1 MRDASHEYHFI
12 TRWRVEGTCGEVAD
26 VLGDPLELPRWWP
39 SVYLS
44 VEELEPPGS
53 DGLGR
58 RLRLHTKGWLPYTL
72 SWEFVVVENYYPNR
86 MVLDAFGD
94 FVGRGTW
101 TFVQD
106 GPCVNA
112 IYDWRITA
120 EKPLLRDLSFLLRP
134 LFEANHRWA
143 MRQGEE
149 SLRLELKRR
158 RTLNAEQR
166 EAVLHVNGPLLILA
180 GAGSGKTRVIAS
192 RIAYL
197 VGEGHAREHEVLAV
211 VLAGACVASLMFS
224 GACCGAAK
232 SEMDAAT
239 TAAVST
245 MERFSITVSYFGNNS
260 SRCARP
266 FFARRCMMR
275 LTRRTPGF
283 LSGSSA
289 SA

>member
-1 MRDASHEYHFI
+1 MSDASHEYHFI

-58 RLRLHTKGWLPYTL
+58 RLRLLTKGWLPYTL
-72 SWEFVVVENYYPNR
+72 SWEFVVVEHYYPNR

-166 EAVLHVNGPLLILA
+166 AQIPPPPGPVTYTGVA
-180 GAGSGKTRVIAS
+180 
-192 RIAYL
+192 L
-197 VGEGHAREHEVLAV
+197 VGTA
-211 VLAGACVASLMFS
+211 VLAGV
-224 GACCGAAK
+224 GAAWL
-232 SEMDAAT
+232 M
-239 TAAVST
+239 
-245 MERFSITVSYFGNNS
+245 
-260 SRCARP
+260 SRASRGRQRSL
-266 FFARRCMMR
+266 ARR
-275 LTRRTPGF
+275 RREFDRERREAIRRAAEAGRAGKAGRGESEP
-283 LSGSSA
+283 
-289 SA
+289 